1 MPARR
6 RPEQEIQRSVA
17 DHLRFAVAPASRRL
31 PASRNS
37 FEPDEGAK

>member
-6 RPEQEIQRSVA
+6 RPEQAIQRSVVE
-17 DHLRFAVAPASRRL
+17 HLRPAVSPASRRL